1 MFQKIAKVNIKDGW
15 AVEIGYD
22 VPNVITNNTEL
33 DLTSRIVNDDPNY
46 NIDTESEEYKQMQ
59 SVEEVL
65 KVGFQIGC
73 SYTMKVMEQVATT
86 GTNLTGNAESG
97 LNISDTAANTN
108 TSIITE

>member
-22 VPNVITNNTEL
+22 VPEIITNNTEL
-33 DLTSRIVNDDPNY
+33 DIASRIVNENPDY
-46 NIDTESEEYKQMQ
+46 KIDTESEEYKQME

-73 SYTMKVMEQVATT
+73 SYTMKVMEQVTT
-86 GTNLTGNAESG
+86 TANNLN
-97 LNISDTAANTN
+97 AANSNAVDSTN
-108 TSIITE
+108 PTIITE

>member
-22 VPNVITNNTEL
+22 VPEVITNNTEL
-33 DLTSRIVNDDPNY
+33 DIASRIVNENPDY
-46 NIDTESEEYKQMQ
+46 KIDTESEEYKQME

-73 SYTMKVMEQVATT
+73 SYTMKVMEQVTT
-86 GTNLTGNAESG
+86 TANNLN
-97 LNISDTAANTN
+97 AANSNTVDSTN
-108 TSIITE
+108 PTIITE

>member
-22 VPNVITNNTEL
+22 VPEVITNNTEL
-33 DLTSRIVNDDPNY
+33 DIASRIVNENPDY
-46 NIDTESEEYKQMQ
+46 KIDTESEEYKQME

-73 SYTMKVMEQVATT
+73 SYTMKVMEQVTT
-86 GTNLTGNAESG
+86 TANNLN
-97 LNISDTAANTN
+97 AANSNAVDSTN
-108 TSIITE
+108 STIITE

>member
-22 VPNVITNNTEL
+22 VPEVITNNTEL
-33 DLTSRIVNDDPNY
+33 DIASRIVNENPDY
-46 NIDTESEEYKQMQ
+46 KIDTESEEYKQME

-73 SYTMKVMEQVATT
+73 SYTMKVMEQVTT
-86 GTNLTGNAESG
+86 TANNLN
-97 LNISDTAANTN
+97 AANSNAVDSTN
-108 TSIITE
+108 PTIITE